1 MTDHVTIRGV
11 VGTEPRTSNGN
22 SGTTIAKFRL
32 VSNERRQDPESG
44 QWIDVHSNWYTVSC
58 FRAMASNMLDSIHMG
73 DHVVVYGKV
82 QLREFDRND
91 GTRGFSADIEALAMG
106 HDLRFGVSSFEKVRR
121 VDGEEVHR
129 KSDRHHSRGVKSEP
143 AEEFPV
149 TGWPEERE
157 ETGEETGEETESNA
171 A

>member
-32 VSNERRQDPESG
+32 VSNERRQDPDSG

-58 FRAMASNMLDSIHMG
+58 FRAMASNMLDSIRMG

-106 HDLRFGVSSFEKVRR
+106 HDLRFGVSSFERMRR
-121 VDGEEVHR
+121 ADSEEIHR
-129 KSDRHHSRGVKSEP
+129 KNEHHHSRAATTKGTED
-143 AEEFPV
+143 FPV

-157 ETGEETGEETESNA
+157 ESGTETESNA